1 MARTCGRR
9 REPYRRH
16 QDFWPHC
23 LLGGLW
29 ELLARETGEVLSGIA
44 FLAFVLLM
52 VISHVAEAR
61 VSKDYGITTLIAA
74 LITFVLGALALR
86 GNAAI
91 DLA

>member
-1 MARTCGRR
+1 
-9 REPYRRH
+9 
-16 QDFWPHC
+16 
-23 LLGGLW
+23 LGGLW

-52 VISHVAEAR
+52 VISHVAEAH

-86 GNAAI
+86 GNPAI